1 MKKLN
6 KKQLARII
14 LIIIVLASVICF
26 MYVPAFKS
34 KLTQVL
40 MLFRSMSVE
49 SIIGY
54 IKSFGAWAILISFL
68 LMMFQSVI
76 APLPAF
82 LITFANAAVFGWW
95 QGAILSW
102 SSAMAGAAVCFC
114 IARILG
120 RDVCERLTSKAGLKQ
135 IDEFFEKHG
144 RMSILIA
151 RLLPFM
157 SFDIVSYAA
166 GLTSMSFWSFFV
178 ATGIGQL
185 PATIIYSYVGGML
198 TGGAKL
204 FVTGLLLLFSIS
216 ALVVLFRQL
225 YVERQKKK
233 AKK

>member
-102 SSAMAGAAVCFC
+102 SSAMAGALLCFY
-114 IARILG
+114 IARIAG
-120 RDVCERLTSKAGLKQ
+120 RDVVEKINKNFSLQKL
-135 IDEFFEKHG
+135 DEYFDRYGKHT
-144 RMSILIA
+144 ILIC
-151 RLLPFM
+151 RLLPFI
-157 SFDIVSYAA
+157 SFDFISYAA
-166 GLTSMSFWSFFV
+166 GLTAIKPIPFLI
-178 ATGIGQL
+178 ATGLGQL
-185 PATIIYSYVGGML
+185 PATIVYSYVGSNL
-198 TGGAKL
+198 TGNSQKVM
-204 FVTGLLLLFSIS
+204 FGLLSMFALFIGI
-216 ALVVLFRQL
+216 
-225 YVERQKKK
+225 YVI
-233 AKK
+233 

>member
-14 LIIIVLASVICF
+14 LIIIVLVSVICF
-26 MYVPAFKS
+26 MYIPAFKS

-102 SSAMAGAAVCFC
+102 SSAMAGALLCFY
-114 IARILG
+114 IARIAG
-120 RDVCERLTSKAGLKQ
+120 RDVVEKINKNFSLQKL
-135 IDEFFEKHG
+135 DEY
-144 RMSILIA
+144 
-151 RLLPFM
+151 
-157 SFDIVSYAA
+157 FD
-166 GLTSMSFWSFFV
+166 
-178 ATGIGQL
+178 
-185 PATIIYSYVGGML
+185 
-198 TGGAKL
+198 
-204 FVTGLLLLFSIS
+204 
-216 ALVVLFRQL
+216 
-225 YVERQKKK
+225 
-233 AKK
+233 